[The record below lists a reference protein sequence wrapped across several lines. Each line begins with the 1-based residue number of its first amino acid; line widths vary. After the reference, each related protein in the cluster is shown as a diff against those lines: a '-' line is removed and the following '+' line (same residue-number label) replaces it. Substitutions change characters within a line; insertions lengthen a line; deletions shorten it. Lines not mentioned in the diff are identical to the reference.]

1 MVPRSAGLAVP
12 WLRASTRWQVISA
25 EILLERLGGQQLQ
38 WIWPL
43 VERWEKPTDTL
54 AAPGEL
60 AEIARWVDRGSRAK
74 RLLEIAG
81 RLCRY
86 AAGAG

>member
-1 MVPRSAGLAVP
+1 M
-12 WLRASTRWQVISA
+12 ISA

-43 VERWEKPTDTL
+43 VARWEKPTDTL
-54 AAPGEL
+54 ASPSEL

-74 RLLEIAG
+74 RLLELAE
-81 RLCRY
+81 RLAAM